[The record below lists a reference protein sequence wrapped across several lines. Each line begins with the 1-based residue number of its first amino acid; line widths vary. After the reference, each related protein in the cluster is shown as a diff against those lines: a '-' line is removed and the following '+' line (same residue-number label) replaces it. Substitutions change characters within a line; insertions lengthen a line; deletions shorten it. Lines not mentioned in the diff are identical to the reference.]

1 MMGGMNA
8 KPLHIF
14 RAGTQTD
21 MSGRVLEF
29 AETDLAATAAAYDP
43 KVHEAP
49 IVIGHPRDNA
59 PAWGWVASLSASAGN
74 LQAEPTQV
82 DPAFAELVSVGRFKK
97 ISASFYHP
105 DSPHN
110 PTPGVY
116 YLRHVGFLGAQPPAL
131 KGLRDV
137 NFSDGNEGVVEFSD
151 WGQELNA
158 GLWRRLREWL
168 LTQFGQDTA
177 DLVIPD
183 WQIESIREV
192 ARQDDAPTSAFAER
206 GSATKPTTTQQENA
220 AVTPEER
227 AALEAENNQLKQ
239 QLADAQAR
247 ERKAADD
254 RRHGEHVSYAEQL
267 VTGGTLAPKHK
278 DAVVAVLDFAAR
290 EPFEFGEGDAKQPLA
305 TAFRS
310 FLGELPKVVDFGEHA
325 TRERAGVTTTDADT
339 VDYGENVDPK
349 RAELDGRIRAY
360 MREHNVDYAAAANAV
375 IR

>member
-1 MMGGMNA
+1 MNA

-21 MSGRVLEF
+21 MSGRVLAF

-43 KVHEAP
+43 KLHEAP
-49 IVIGHPRDNA
+49 IVIGHPRDNG

-82 DPAFAELVSVGRFKK
+82 DPAFAELVDAGRYKK

-110 PTPGVY
+110 PVPGVY

-137 NFSDGNEGVVEFSD
+137 SFSDGNEGVVEFSD

-158 GLWRRLREWL
+158 SLWRRMREWL

-177 DLVIPD
+177 DQVVPD
-183 WQIESIREV
+183 WQIDSIREV
-192 ARQDDAPTSAFAER
+192 AQQDDDAPTSAFAEP
-206 GSATKPTTTQQENA
+206 SAATAPTTTQQEKD
-220 AVTPEER
+220 AVTPEQK
-227 AALEAENNQLKQ
+227 AALEAENAQLKQ
-239 QLADAQAR
+239 QLADVQAR
-247 ERKAADD
+247 ERKAATE
-254 RRHGEHVSYAEQL
+254 RRHGDHVAYAEQL
-267 VTGGTLAPKHK
+267 VKAGRLAPKHK
-278 DAVVAVLDFAAR
+278 DAVVAFLDFADSDT
-290 EPFEFGEGDAKQPLA
+290 PIEFGEGDAKQPLA

-310 FLGELPKVVDFGEHA
+310 FLGDLPKVVDFGEHA
-325 TRERAGVTTTDADT
+325 TRERAGVDETAADT

-349 RAELDGRIRAY
+349 RVELDGRIRAY
-360 MREHNVDYAAAANAV
+360 MREHGVDYPTAANAV

>member
-1 MMGGMNA
+1 MNA
-8 KPLHIF
+8 KPIHIF

-29 AETDLAATAAAYDP
+29 AEADLAATATAYDP
-43 KVHEAP
+43 KRHEAP

-74 LQAEPTQV
+74 LQAEPAQV
-82 DPAFAELVSVGRFKK
+82 DPAFAELVDAGRYKK
-97 ISASFYHP
+97 VSASFYHP

-110 PTPGVY
+110 PVPGVY

-137 NFSDGNEGVVEFSD
+137 NFSDGDEGVVEFSD
-151 WGQELNA
+151 WGQELHA

-177 DLVIPD
+177 DQVIPD
-183 WQIESIREV
+183 WQIDSMRDT
-192 ARQDDAPTSAFAER
+192 ARQDDTPPSAFVER
-206 GSATKPTTTQQENA
+206 QPATALLTTQQENA
-220 AVTPEER
+220 AVTPEEM
-227 AALEAENNQLKQ
+227 ATLEAENTQLKQ
-239 QLADAQAR
+239 QLAEARAQ
-247 ERKAADD
+247 ERKAADE
-254 RRHGEHVSYAEQL
+254 RRHDEHVSYAEQL
-267 VTGGTLAPKHK
+267 VGGGTLAPKHK

-305 TAFRS
+305 SAFRS
-310 FLGELPKVVDFGEHA
+310 FLGELPKVVDFSEHA
-325 TRERAGVTTTDADT
+325 TRERAGVAAASADT

-349 RAELDGRIRAY
+349 RVELDGRIRAY
-360 MREHNVDYAAAANAV
+360 MREHSVDYAAAANAV